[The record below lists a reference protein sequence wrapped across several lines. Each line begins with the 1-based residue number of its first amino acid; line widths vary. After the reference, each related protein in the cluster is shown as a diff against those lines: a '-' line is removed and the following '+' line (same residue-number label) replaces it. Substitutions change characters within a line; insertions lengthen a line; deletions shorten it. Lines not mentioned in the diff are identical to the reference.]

1 MASGAANGEL
11 LVYVGLGQS
20 LLASTPYLR
29 PLSGRPGLLD
39 KDRAFVFGQ
48 TGEPATGGNPLLD
61 LSEAAFASLYPH
73 ARAGRS
79 GPLTAAA
86 TEILSAL
93 APQDQLLTV
102 NLARKGAKIGDFGA
116 ASPSASF
123 RNLRRCLDRAAAHA
137 AERGLRLDRLVL
149 SWVQGQADR
158 RAPRSVY
165 LLELQR
171 IVADVD
177 ALFAEVTAGRGRVL
191 VCLSQLTATEPAG
204 RRSVP
209 LAQSDLAMADPARCI
224 LAGPEYMLERSDG
237 VHLKPRSAVYLGAL
251 HGRAIACRLRGDD
264 WTPLHMVEAKAM
276 GATVT
281 VTFAGGLGPLDP
293 DYQPAFHEAEGIGV
307 RQLPH
312 LGFGLQAPGQPE
324 VALLGASILG
334 PREVRLDL
342 SAPVVAGKALIYLGY
357 PDGIGPPEGFVL
369 GDPASAKGGATTV
382 RTTGSAAP
390 GSGLHLH
397 DWALQQVIAVSGV
410 NPT

>member
-1 MASGAANGEL
+1 MSEGPQGEL

-61 LSEAAFASLYPH
+61 LPDEVFATLYPH

-93 APQDQLLTV
+93 APHDQLLTV

-123 RNLRRCLDRAAAHA
+123 RNLRRCLERAAAHA
-137 AERGLRLDRLVL
+137 AERGLRLERLVL
-149 SWVQGQADR
+149 SWVQGQGDR
-158 RAPRSVY
+158 RAPRTGY

-191 VCLSQLTATEPAG
+191 ICLSQLTATEPQG

-209 LAQSDLAMADPARCI
+209 LAQSDLVTADPDRCI

-251 HGRAIACRLRGDD
+251 HGRAIVCRLQGND
-264 WTPLHMVEAKAM
+264 WQPLHMVRAEAM
-276 GATVT
+276 GAAVKI
-281 VTFAGGLGPLDP
+281 TFAGGVGPLDP

-307 RQLPH
+307 RTLPH
-312 LGFGLQAPGQPE
+312 LGFGLQAAGQPG

-334 PREVRLDL
+334 PRDVRLDL
-342 SAPVVAGKALIYLGY
+342 SAPLVAGRALVSLGY
-357 PDGIGPPEGFVL
+357 PDGIGHPEGFVL

-397 DWALQQVIAVSGV
+397 DWALQQLIAVTGLK
-410 NPT
+410 PI